1 QFTYNAQLQNLSGSF
16 QNVQAWIMQRLPN
29 GTWQG
34 PMLGPVSLGMPNGAN
49 VTRSRFQNVPGT
61 APAGTY
67 LYCGYV
73 GTYNPMAKWDSSFF
87 NYVKLA
93 SDGAEILVHDWAN
106 WGESFEDLNLV
117 ETPAEYALLGAYP
130 NPFNPSTTIRFS
142 LPEASD
148 VTLTVFDLTGRA
160 VANLVNGHREAGTH
174 AVTFEAAHLASGM
187 YVYCLQAGEY
197 TATGKMM
204 LLK

>member
-34 PMLGPVSLGMPNGAN
+34 PLLGPVSLGMPNGAN

-61 APAGTY
+61 APSGTY

-73 GTYNPMAKWDSSFF
+73 GTYSPMAKWDSSFF

-93 SDGAEILVHDWAN
+93 SDGAEVLVHDWAN
-106 WGESFEDLNLV
+106 WGESFELNDPAQV
-117 ETPAEYALLGAYP
+117 PAEYALLGAYP
-130 NPFNPSTTIRFS
+130 NPFNPSTTIAFE
-142 LPEASD
+142 LPQASR
-148 VTLTVFDLTGRA
+148 VTMTVHDLSGRT
-160 VANLVNGHREAGTH
+160 VATLVEGYREAGRH
-174 AVTFEAAHLASGM
+174 EVTFLASDLASG
-187 YVYCLQAGEY
+187 VYLCRLQAGSY
-197 TATGKMM
+197 SSVAKLT